1 MMQVLAAK
9 VSEFFI
15 ISLFKNNTGDETRK
29 VSATGNVH
37 DISIS
42 L

>member
-9 VSEFFI
+9 FSDFFI
-15 ISLFKNNTGDETRK
+15 ISLFKINNGDETRK

-37 DISIS
+37 DISIT